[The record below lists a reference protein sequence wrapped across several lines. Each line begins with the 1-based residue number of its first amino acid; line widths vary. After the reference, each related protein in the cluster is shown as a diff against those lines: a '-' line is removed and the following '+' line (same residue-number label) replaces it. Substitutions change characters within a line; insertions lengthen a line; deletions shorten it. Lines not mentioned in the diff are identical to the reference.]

1 MQRLALA
8 AMCLVACGRE
18 ASKESQGAP
27 AAGAPS
33 VSVAQLSP
41 LDSQRRLSAVGSRVS
56 ADACPATGLWAV
68 CSVIGRLDRAGL
80 VPRRDSTATT
90 TEPPLTATGA
100 LVRVG
105 NAELQLYVYPDAAAR
120 EREQRLLDPSK
131 YLKFDAP
138 QTLKPL
144 PTLISNANLLAVLH
158 SRNDHLR
165 ERVSDAITA
174 GPPQP
179 PTPNR

>member
-1 MQRLALA
+1 M
-8 AMCLVACGRE
+8 
-18 ASKESQGAP
+18 
-27 AAGAPS
+27 
-33 VSVAQLSP
+33 
-41 LDSQRRLSAVGSRVS
+41 
-56 ADACPATGLWAV
+56 
-68 CSVIGRLDRAGL
+68 CSVVGRLDRAGL
-80 VPRRDSTATT
+80 VPRHDTAVTS
-90 TEPPLTATGA
+90 TEPPLSATGT

-105 NAELQLYVYPDAAAR
+105 NGELELYVYPDEATR
-120 EREQRLLDPSK
+120 VREQRLLDASK

-138 QTLKPL
+138 QTMKPL

-179 PTPNR
+179 PDHNP